1 MDALTLLSL
10 TNFPYER
17 LRSAPAAFLWQSSSS
32 SPNSFTNN
40 GMISNSLKKNETKMT
55 NYNLCVDIEMCK
67 IKKSFGSEYLAWIH
81 LRLEFLEISRRV
93 IREIKDTQK

>member
-1 MDALTLLSL
+1 
-10 TNFPYER
+10 
-17 LRSAPAAFLWQSSSS
+17 
-32 SPNSFTNN
+32 
-40 GMISNSLKKNETKMT
+40 MT